1 MQPATHS
8 TNHIQVHLSIFTSAL
23 YINSAAVLH
32 SHLIL
37 SFTFFFEKQ
46 VKRDGKGEEQTGY
59 SAHFHLN
66 YWADL
71 PELGD
76 SCSLYCKFWR

>member
-8 TNHIQVHLSIFTSAL
+8 TNYIQLHLSIFTTTL
-23 YINSAAVLH
+23 YINSAAALP
-32 SHLIL
+32 SHHIL
-37 SFTFFFEKQ
+37 SFTFFEKQ
-46 VKRDGKGEEQTGY
+46 VKRDGKGEGQTGY
-59 SAHFHLN
+59 SAHFHLD
-66 YWADL
+66 YWAAL